1 MTQKRTNNN
10 TNMNNST
17 YIYLIIL
24 IVLGLIY
31 LTTLFIML
39 LHEELQW
46 YERIGII
53 TLIVFYILLGIIGTI
68 SMVKSI
74 ELNG

>member
-1 MTQKRTNNN
+1 
-10 TNMNNST
+10 MNNST

-31 LTTLFIML
+31 LTRLFIML

-46 YERIGII
+46 HERIGII
-53 TLIVFYILLGIIGTI
+53 TLIVFYISLGIMGII
-68 SMVKSI
+68 EMVKSL
-74 ELNG
+74 ELNE

>member
-1 MTQKRTNNN
+1 MTQKITNNN

-31 LTTLFIML
+31 LTRLFIML
-39 LHEELQW
+39 LYEELQW
-46 YERIGII
+46 YERIGTI
-53 TLIVFYILLGIIGTI
+53 TLIVFYISLGIMGII
-68 SMVKSI
+68 EMVKSL

>member
-1 MTQKRTNNN
+1 
-10 TNMNNST
+10 MNNST

-31 LTTLFIML
+31 LTRLFIML

-53 TLIVFYILLGIIGTI
+53 TLMVFYISLGIIGI
-68 SMVKSI
+68 MSMVKSL

>member
-1 MTQKRTNNN
+1 MTQKTTNNN

-31 LTTLFIML
+31 LTRLFIML

-53 TLIVFYILLGIIGTI
+53 TLIVFYISLGIIGTI

>member
-1 MTQKRTNNN
+1 
-10 TNMNNST
+10 MNNST

-31 LTTLFIML
+31 LTRLFIML

-53 TLIVFYILLGIIGTI
+53 TLIVFYISLGIIGI
-68 SMVKSI
+68 IMMFKSL

>member
-1 MTQKRTNNN
+1 MTQKTTNNN

-31 LTTLFIML
+31 LTRLFIML

-53 TLIVFYILLGIIGTI
+53 TLIVFYISLGIIGTM
-68 SMVKSI
+68 SMVKS
-74 ELNG
+74 LRVK

>member
-1 MTQKRTNNN
+1 MTQKITDNN

-24 IVLGLIY
+24 IALGLIC
-31 LTTLFIML
+31 LTRLFIML

-53 TLIVFYILLGIIGTI
+53 TLIVFYISLGITGII
-68 SMVKSI
+68 EMVKSL

>member
-1 MTQKRTNNN
+1 MTQKTTNNN

-31 LTTLFIML
+31 LTRLFIML

-53 TLIVFYILLGIIGTI
+53 TLIVFYISLGIMGII
-68 SMVKSI
+68 EMVKSL
-74 ELNG
+74 ELNE

>member
-1 MTQKRTNNN
+1 
-10 TNMNNST
+10 MNNST

-31 LTTLFIML
+31 LTRLFIML

-53 TLIVFYILLGIIGTI
+53 TLMVFYISLGIIGTI
-68 SMVKSI
+68 SMVKSL

>member
-1 MTQKRTNNN
+1 MTQKITNNN
-10 TNMNNST
+10 TNMDNST

-24 IVLGLIY
+24 IVIGLIY
-31 LTTLFIML
+31 LTRLFIML

-53 TLIVFYILLGIIGTI
+53 TLMVFYISLGIMGTI
-68 SMVKSI
+68 SMVKSL

>member
-1 MTQKRTNNN
+1 MTQKITNNN

-31 LTTLFIML
+31 LTRLFNML

-53 TLIVFYILLGIIGTI
+53 TLIVFYISLGIIGTI
-68 SMVKSI
+68 SMVKSL

>member
-1 MTQKRTNNN
+1 MTQKTTNND

-31 LTTLFIML
+31 LTRLFIML

-53 TLIVFYILLGIIGTI
+53 TLIVFYISLGIIGTI
-68 SMVKSI
+68 SMVKSL

>member
-1 MTQKRTNNN
+1 
-10 TNMNNST
+10 MNNST

-24 IVLGLIY
+24 MILILIY
-31 LTTLFIML
+31 LTRLFIML
-39 LHEELQW
+39 LHELSHW

-53 TLIVFYILLGIIGTI
+53 TLMVFYISLGIMGII
-68 SMVKSI
+68 SMIKAI

>member
-1 MTQKRTNNN
+1 
-10 TNMNNST
+10 MNNST

-24 IVLGLIY
+24 TVIVLIY
-31 LTTLFIML
+31 LTRLFIML
-39 LHEELQW
+39 LHEELQL

-53 TLIVFYILLGIIGTI
+53 TLMVFYISLGIMGII

>member
-1 MTQKRTNNN
+1 MTQKTTNNN

-31 LTTLFIML
+31 LTRLFIML

-53 TLIVFYILLGIIGTI
+53 TLIVFYISLGIIGTI
-68 SMVKSI
+68 SMVKSL
-74 ELNG
+74 ELNE

>member
-1 MTQKRTNNN
+1 MTQKITNNN

-31 LTTLFIML
+31 LTRLFIML

-53 TLIVFYILLGIIGTI
+53 TLIVFYISLGIIGTM

>member
-1 MTQKRTNNN
+1 
-10 TNMNNST
+10 MNNV
-17 YIYLIIL
+17 YIYLIIILL
-24 IVLGLIY
+24 IILIY
-31 LTTLFIML
+31 VYSRLFIVI

-53 TLIVFYILLGIIGTI
+53 TLMVFYISLGIIGI
-68 SMVKSI
+68 IEMVKSI

>member
-1 MTQKRTNNN
+1 MTQKITNNN

-24 IVLGLIY
+24 IVIGLIY
-31 LTTLFIML
+31 LTRLFIML
-39 LHEELQW
+39 LHKELQW

-53 TLIVFYILLGIIGTI
+53 TLIVFYISLGIIGTI

>member
-1 MTQKRTNNN
+1 MTQKTTNNN

-31 LTTLFIML
+31 LTRLFNML

-53 TLIVFYILLGIIGTI
+53 TLIVFYISLGIMGII
-68 SMVKSI
+68 EMVKSL